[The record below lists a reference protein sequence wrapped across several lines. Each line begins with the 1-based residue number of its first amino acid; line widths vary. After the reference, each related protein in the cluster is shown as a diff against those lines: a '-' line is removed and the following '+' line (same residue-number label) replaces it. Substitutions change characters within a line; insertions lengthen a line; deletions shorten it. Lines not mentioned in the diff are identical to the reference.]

1 MVRPATAGKAPKAWA
16 LPRFGVSIRSYK
28 KQSVKTIWGRILG
41 LAWLKFALASLM
53 VCLFSFSG
61 VIINTLAYK
70 KENKGSI
77 INIAKAF
84 EVDVILVLDK
94 EPLYMALQK
103 EFRTE
108 TRDMKIVWLPKS
120 NGVVERGEK
129 ERSDEVHNSIKRYFY
144 GFNNTLIPHTY
155 DVKIDDLKDKIW
167 KIGAPG
173 LPDSCMP
180 LGFKAEN
187 KDTKPVPVSL
197 TDKELRNHVMAV
209 SHATDEKKICETN
222 IAGFVVVTE
231 VDKTKDKIKILSP
244 QPKPLPPT
252 LLVLSPDIRFL
263 DR

>member
-1 MVRPATAGKAPKAWA
+1 M
-16 LPRFGVSIRSYK
+16 LC
-28 KQSVKTIWGRILG
+28 
-41 LAWLKFALASLM
+41 M
-53 VCLFSFSG
+53 FSFSG

-103 EFRTE
+103 EFRNE
-108 TRDMKIVWLPKS
+108 GRDMKIVWLPKS

-231 VDKTKDKIKILSP
+231 VDKAKDKIKILSP

>member
-1 MVRPATAGKAPKAWA
+1 
-16 LPRFGVSIRSYK
+16 
-28 KQSVKTIWGRILG
+28 
-41 LAWLKFALASLM
+41 M

-103 EFRTE
+103 EFRNE
-108 TRDMKIVWLPKS
+108 TRDIKIVWLPKS

-167 KIGAPG
+167 KIVKPEPSQCTECGKT
-173 LPDSCMP
+173 
-180 LGFKAEN
+180 FKN
-187 KDTKPVPVSL
+187 KTNMTQHIKFVHEKVKKV
-197 TDKELRNHVMAV
+197 KE
-209 SHATDEKKICETN
+209 
-222 IAGFVVVTE
+222 GVTE
-231 VDKTKDKIKILSP
+231 S
-244 QPKPLPPT
+244 QPSQSQT
-252 LLVLSPDIRFL
+252 Y
-263 DR
+263 